1 MTSSVVAPSVGPR
14 RARSG
19 PFGTQRPRIATV
31 PPSVSSAGQEAADL
45 AAQAGLILDPW
56 QVWVLDQSLGETA
69 DGLWAAFEV
78 GLIVSRQ
85 NGKGSILEAREL
97 AGLLLFDEQLILHS
111 AHEFK
116 TAVEAF
122 RRLRMLI
129 DQTPHL
135 KRRVSRV
142 VQSTNEMGIELT
154 TGQRV
159 RFIARSGG
167 SGRGFTGDLVI
178 LDEAYNLDAEAM
190 EAVLPTLSAR
200 PNPQVWY
207 TSSAGKDTSTQLG
220 RVRARGVAGG
230 DPDLAFFEWSIR
242 AKLLGDEVNDDPADP
257 TNWASA
263 NPALGYRITTQYMA
277 RELSALGVDSFAKE
291 RLAVTAYPVDDAQR
305 WEVIPEAHWNTT
317 LQPGATLGEALAL
330 AIDTTPDHGWTSVAA
345 VGEREDGGIHAEL
358 IEHREGTAWVADRV
372 VELNDRW
379 SPCAIALDGA
389 GPAGVL
395 LADLEAAGIEVTQPT
410 AREFGQACGGILVA
424 FRDTAIS
431 HLDQEPLR
439 LAIAGARKRPLG
451 DAWAWARR
459 DTAVD
464 ISPLVAVT
472 LAAHAFELFGAMPTI
487 YV

>member
-1 MTSSVVAPSVGPR
+1 MTSSVVERSAGPR
-14 RARSG
+14 RGRSG
-19 PFGTQRPRIATV
+19 PFGAQRPRIFSV
-31 PPSVSSAGQEAADL
+31 PPSVSSAGQEAVDL
-45 AAQAGLILDPW
+45 AEQAGLHLDPW
-56 QVWVLDQSLGETA
+56 QSWVLDQSLGETS
-69 DGLWAAFEV
+69 DGLWSAFEV

-142 VQSTNEMGIELT
+142 VQSTNEMGIELS

-207 TSSAGKDTSTQLG
+207 TSSAGKDSSTQLG
-220 RVRARGVAGG
+220 KVRARGVAGD
-230 DPDLAFFEWSIR
+230 DPDLAFFEWSVR
-242 AKLLGDEVNDDPADP
+242 AKLLGDDVDDDPRDP
-257 TNWASA
+257 ANWAAA
-263 NPALGYRITTQYMA
+263 NPALGYRITEQYVA
-277 RELSALGVDSFAKE
+277 KELTALGVESFAKE
-291 RLAVTAYPVDDAQR
+291 RLAVTAYPVDPTQR
-305 WEVIPEAHWNTT
+305 WEVIPEAHW
-317 LQPGATLGEALAL
+317 LATLDPAARLGESLAL
-330 AIDTTPDHGWTSVAA
+330 AIDTTPDHGWTSIVAF
-345 VGEREDGGIHAEL
+345 GEREGGGLHAEVV
-358 IEHREGTAWVADRV
+358 EHREGTAWVADRV
-372 VELNDRW
+372 VELNDRH

-395 LADLEAAGIEVTQPT
+395 IADLEAAGVEVTQPT
-410 AREFGQACGGILVA
+410 AREFAQACGSTLVA
-424 FRDTAIS
+424 FRDTAVS
-431 HLDQEPLR
+431 HLDQEPLKA
-439 LAIAGARKRPLG
+439 AIAGAAKRPLG

-459 DTAVD
+459 DTATDV
-464 ISPLVAVT
+464 SPLVALS
-472 LAAHAFELFGAMPTI
+472 LAQHAFELFGAMPTI